1 MDREIKNKLIMLA
14 SGIGVTGSIYLIFKY
29 IFPIVAPF
37 VIAFLLAYAT
47 ERSAKRLSKRFRGNK
62 VIASSFIML
71 LIAVIFLSII
81 GFVSYKVFLE
91 TKSFIYK
98 YDYYMDIANAKVNDI
113 CGNMDGWMG
122 LKCGDTIGF
131 INDNIDGF
139 MAKFKENVI
148 PAIVDGS
155 IPLLFKIVTFI
166 AIFFI
171 ILMSVVYISKDYE
184 KIKEW
189 RERSMFASEV
199 KIITDKLDSLA
210 KIYFKVQLF
219 IMLMTALICVIGF
232 LLLGNP
238 YAIILGII
246 LGMLDALPLFGTG
259 TVLVPWSIIML
270 VVGHFFAAAV
280 LFTIYI
286 ITYLLREFVE
296 SKYMGDRLGIAPF
309 TMMVIIY
316 MGLVLYGLWG
326 FILGPVSYVIIKTI
340 ILYLKT
346 QLERGKLSKI

>member
-14 SGIGVTGSIYLIFKY
+14 SGIGVTGSVYLLFKY

-62 VIASSFIML
+62 VVASSFIML
-71 LIAVIFLSII
+71 LVAVIFLSII

-98 YDYYMDIANAKVNDI
+98 YDYYMDIANAKVNDV
-113 CGNMDGWMG
+113 CENMDGWMG

-131 INDNIDGF
+131 INDNVDGF
-139 MAKFKENVI
+139 MTKFKENVI

-155 IPLLFKIVTFI
+155 IPLLFKIVTLI

-171 ILMSVVYISKDYE
+171 IMMSVGYISKDYE

-199 KIITDKLDSLA
+199 KMITDKLNSLA

-219 IMLMTALICVIGF
+219 IMLMTAIICVIGF
-232 LLLGNP
+232 LLIRNP
-238 YAIILGII
+238 YAIVLGII
-246 LGMLDALPLFGTG
+246 LGMLDALPMFGTG

>member
-1 MDREIKNKLIMLA
+1 MDRELKNKLIMLV
-14 SGIGVTGSIYLIFKY
+14 SGIGVTGSIYFIFKY

-47 ERSAKRLSKRFRGNK
+47 ERWAKRLSKRFRGNK
-62 VIASSFIML
+62 VIASSIIML
-71 LIAVIFLSII
+71 FLAVILLSII
-81 GFVSYKVFLE
+81 GFVGYKVCLE
-91 TKSFIYK
+91 TKSFINK
-98 YDYYMDIANAKVNDI
+98 YDYYMDIANAKVSDVCDNL
-113 CGNMDGWMG
+113 DGWMG
-122 LKCGDTIGF
+122 IKRGDTLDF
-131 INDNIDGF
+131 LNNNFDGV
-139 MAKFKENVI
+139 MASFEEKVI

-155 IPLLFKIVTFI
+155 LPLIFKIVTLI

-184 KIKEW
+184 KIKQW
-189 RERSMFASEV
+189 RERSMYASEV
-199 KIITDKLDSLA
+199 KIITDKLNSLT
-210 KIYFKVQLF
+210 KIYFKVQLL
-219 IMLMTALICVIGF
+219 IMLLTAIICVFGF
-232 LLLGNP
+232 LLIKNP
-238 YAIILGII
+238 YAIVLGII
-246 LGMLDALPLFGTG
+246 LGMLDALPMFGTG
-259 TVLVPWSIIML
+259 TVLIPWCIIL
-270 VVGHFFAAAV
+270 VVAGHFFDAAV

-286 ITYLLREFVE
+286 ITYLLREFME